1 MTSRQTERS
10 SLRWWLVAGGLLL
23 ATLGLGALLFLK
35 VPPPPGVSAEQWAFC
50 TEGNS
55 AFRGP
60 EIVDETG
67 RTYLGWG
74 RERNWGRDGVGAAD
88 IAGDPEVGP
97 ACRIAYELFGLN
109 QGVWDWCYDG
119 SNRAALLAPAVA
131 MLGMGEDEA
140 ANADTFSEAPGDDP
154 AEYSQACRLAY
165 HYWRGQGAASE
176 IPDPLSQP
184 FFAVTREQQTWC
196 GTAENRGT
204 LEWAALQL
212 GIETPADAPFIE
224 QLTAYVRSC
233 RIASI
238 ARRIPAAEP
247 TVHVRDA
254 LQVFSPEV
262 RARSEAQLTEIER
275 STGFVGVFVTE
286 RTPIGENIGNDVPTG
301 PEVDGYLELRYS
313 GDVTGGCCATVYTP
327 REPGPTTCCPF
338 VDQIPPLFTAGRPDD
353 GLRAFVTVVED
364 LAGEPEPPPRR
375 LPTDPF
381 RASRDA
387 PHGTTR
393 GNVGLRGP
401 VVRAADLT
409 RVAQRRL
416 VGDCLP
422 IAA

>member
-1 MTSRQTERS
+1 
-10 SLRWWLVAGGLLL
+10 
-23 ATLGLGALLFLK
+23 
-35 VPPPPGVSAEQWAFC
+35 
-50 TEGNS
+50 
-55 AFRGP
+55 
-60 EIVDETG
+60 
-67 RTYLGWG
+67 
-74 RERNWGRDGVGAAD
+74 
-88 IAGDPEVGP
+88 
-97 ACRIAYELFGLN
+97 
-109 QGVWDWCYDG
+109 
-119 SNRAALLAPAVA
+119 

-238 ARRIPAAEP
+238 ARRLPAAEP